1 MFALN
6 HVVHHNPSVWGKYHD
21 QFIQIASLAPTVRGS
36 RVTCRPSAWASYV
49 YRQEPGD
56 DEHFEGALSVL
67 RNYKLEMLHP
77 EEPDEMVSVG
87 ISEKKED

>member
-1 MFALN
+1 
-6 HVVHHNPSVWGKYHD
+6 
-21 QFIQIASLAPTVRGS
+21 
-36 RVTCRPSAWASYV
+36 V